1 MYADLCKYIINES
14 NAKFADKVIDSENN
28 EIENP
33 KKKLFKNHLYNNI
46 QSTFEGEKD
55 VYNNKMTFAKSKTLA
70 ELTTENEKMMYFMDK
85 KKREML
91 NV

>member
-14 NAKFADKVIDSENN
+14 
-28 EIENP
+28 
-33 KKKLFKNHLYNNI
+33 KKKYPSVDLDENGKPVDKRGRMFKDHLYSNI
-46 QSTFEGEKD
+46 QDTFEGEKD
-55 VYNNKMTFAKSKTLA
+55 VYNNKMTFAKHKHLSDLKTS
-70 ELTTENEKMMYFMDK
+70 EEKMMYFMDK